1 MDHQS
6 AAKGM
11 NVRKQEKQ
19 REIKTYNGRSGNK
32 RKLEECGQVLRGL

>member
-19 REIKTYNGRSGNK
+19 REIKHNGRSGNK